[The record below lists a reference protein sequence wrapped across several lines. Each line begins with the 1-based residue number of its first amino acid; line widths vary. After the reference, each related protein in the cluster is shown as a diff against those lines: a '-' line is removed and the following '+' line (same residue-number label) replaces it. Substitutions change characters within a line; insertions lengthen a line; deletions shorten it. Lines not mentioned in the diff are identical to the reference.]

1 MRETVTKV
9 RSRQICKEYFA
20 ACDREGK
27 RYTVAGLR
35 MAFRADGGKWE
46 ELMNDP
52 QARPVLDRALDKI
65 RDSLE
70 QRADQMAVAQLRQ
83 PEFGKKRAEKDEGG
97 KVELEVVFGDGGK
110 LEEYG
115 A

>member
-1 MRETVTKV
+1 MTKV
-9 RSRQICKEYFA
+9 RAQQVCRGYFA
-20 ACDREGK
+20 ACGREGK

-35 MAFRADGGKWE
+35 MAFRADGEKWGA
-46 ELMNDP
+46 LMEDP
-52 QARPVLDRALDKI
+52 QVRPVLDLALDKI

-83 PEFGKKRAEKDEGG
+83 PEFGKKRADKDEGG
-97 KVELEVVFGDGGK
+97 KVELEVVFGDGGV
-110 LEEYG
+110 LEDYG

>member
-1 MRETVTKV
+1 MGENRWGRAKRVC
-9 RSRQICKEYFA
+9 REYFE
-20 ACDREGK
+20 ACDKEDR

-35 MAFRADGGKWE
+35 MAFGADGAKWD
-46 ELMNDP
+46 LMMADEKV
-52 QARPVLDRALDKI
+52 RPTLDLALDKI

-83 PEFGKKRAEKDEGG
+83 PEFGKKRTEKDEGG
-97 KVELEVVFGDGGK
+97 TVTLEVVFGDGGK

-115 A
+115 G

>member
-1 MRETVTKV
+1 MGEYRWERARRVC
-9 RSRQICKEYFA
+9 REYFA
-20 ACDREGK
+20 ACDREDR

-35 MAFRADGGKWE
+35 MAFGADGAKWDGMMADE
-46 ELMNDP
+46 KV
-52 QARPVLDRALDKI
+52 RPILDLALDKI

-97 KVELEVVFGDGGK
+97 KAVLEVVFGDGGK

>member
-1 MRETVTKV
+1 MTGKKGARA
-9 RSRQICKEYFA
+9 RRICREYFE
-20 ACDREGK
+20 ACDREEK

-35 MAFRADGGKWE
+35 MAFGADGNKWDE
-46 ELMNDP
+46 MMADE
-52 QARPVLDRALDKI
+52 QVRPTLDLALDKI

-83 PEFGKKRAEKDEGG
+83 PEFGKKRTEKEEGG
-97 KVELEVVFGDGGK
+97 TVTLEVVFGDGGK
-110 LEEYG
+110 LEDYG

>member
-1 MRETVTKV
+1 MTKKKGV
-9 RSRQICKEYFA
+9 RARRICREYFEG
-20 ACDREGK
+20 CDREEK

-35 MAFRADGGKWE
+35 MAFGADGDKWDQMME
-46 ELMNDP
+46 DA
-52 QARPVLDRALDKI
+52 QVRPVLDLALDRI

-83 PEFGKKRAEKDEGG
+83 PEFGGKRSEKEEGG
-97 KVELEVVFGDGGK
+97 QVAVILLFGDGGK

-115 A
+115 G

>member
-1 MRETVTKV
+1 MGEYRWE
-9 RSRQICKEYFA
+9 RARRICREYFD
-20 ACDREGK
+20 ACDREDK

-35 MAFRADGGKWE
+35 MAFGADGAKWAGMMADE
-46 ELMNDP
+46 KV
-52 QARPVLDRALDKI
+52 RPVLDLALDKI

-83 PEFGKKRAEKDEGG
+83 PEFGKRRTEKDEGST
-97 KVELEVVFGDGGK
+97 VSFEVVFGDGGK
-110 LEEYG
+110 LEDYG